1 LKFHIIYPFLIT
13 FVLIANPII
22 AIVSHDLAIPL
33 TPAAWAQTTNSSNK
47 TQQWIDKENNVK
59 IVFSYQPDNPVIGKP
74 TKLLFDIY
82 DLSTGGIIKEAL
94 HARVIITNTSDV
106 LKIITS
112 TFPDGNFSI
121 NYTFPYSGSY
131 QIISKLDS
139 QNYSE
144 LASFNVLLTTQAL
157 SSEFYITI
165 MVYYVTPIAASAAG
179 VIVYLSYKKKI
190 K

>member
-1 LKFHIIYPFLIT
+1 LIT
-13 FVLIANPII
+13 FVLIANTII
-22 AIVSHDLAIPL
+22 AIVGHDLAIPL
-33 TPAAWAQTTNSSNK
+33 TTTAWAQTTNSNNK

-59 IVFSYQPDNPVIGKP
+59 IVFSYHPDNPVIGKP

-106 LKIITS
+106 LKITNS

-131 QIISKLDS
+131 RIISKLDS

-144 LASFNVLLTTQAL
+144 LASFNVLLTTQAS
-157 SSEFYITI
+157 SSEFFVTV
-165 MVYYVTPIAASAAG
+165 MLYYVTPITVCAAG
-179 VIVYLSYKKKI
+179 IVVYLSNKKKV
-190 K
+190 